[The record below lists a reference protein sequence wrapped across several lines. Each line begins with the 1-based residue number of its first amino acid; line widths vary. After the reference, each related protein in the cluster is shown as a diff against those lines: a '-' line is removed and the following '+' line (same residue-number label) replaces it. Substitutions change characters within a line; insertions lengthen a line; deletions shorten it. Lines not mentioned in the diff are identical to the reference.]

1 MFADKCLHEIVE
13 NHARLTPDR
22 IAVTAPEGR
31 LTYGELDAG
40 ARDVA
45 EALRA
50 ADVGPGTLVGLA
62 CVPDTALIVG
72 MLGILKA
79 GGGYL
84 PIDPAYPDERVAFL
98 LADSGA
104 KTVVA
109 DAQGAQ
115 RLAGSGV
122 HTVRVGDQLPRPRET
137 DAHRTGTAS
146 APHDLAYVIYTS
158 GSTGAPKGVLVEHRN
173 VTALFD
179 AAAEFGF
186 DERDTW
192 TLFHSACF
200 DFSVWEIWGALLH
213 GGRLV
218 VVPRAAVR
226 APRELL
232 RLLAEEQVTVLSQT
246 PSAFRQLLTDEAGAL
261 PSDSRLRLICLG
273 GERLDVGLL
282 STWLKRHGQSGPA
295 LVNMYGITE
304 TTVHVTRHELSAADL
319 RRPDASPIGS
329 PLPGMRIS
337 LRDAL
342 GAEVPDGTMGEMYV
356 LGTGVA
362 RGYLNRPELDTERFT
377 GEGDTRAY
385 RSGDLAVRA
394 DDGSLTYLGRID
406 AQIKVRGYRI
416 EPYEIETALALHP
429 DVAEALVGTEQ
440 LADGDSRLVAAVRL
454 ADGAREQAGNE
465 AGADL
470 WLRDHAAAQLPAHL
484 RPARYRFVDRLPL
497 TPQGKADRAAVGAP
511 PSRSAED
518 TAAADT
524 RRTVTDIVEAAL
536 GAGPLP
542 ADRDLFDL
550 GATSLLFVRV
560 IAEVNQR
567 FGLSLNGSELG
578 DTASVDNLVT
588 AVADR
593 VGTVTSESR

>member
-40 ARDVA
+40 AQDVA
-45 EALRA
+45 DALRA

-62 CVPDTALIVG
+62 CAPGTALIVG

-79 GGGYL
+79 GGCYV

-98 LADSGA
+98 LSDSGT

-109 DAQGAQ
+109 DAQGAR

-122 HTVRVGDQLPRPRET
+122 DTVHVGDPLPRPRET
-137 DAHRTGTAS
+137 DGPRTGRAPT
-146 APHDLAYVIYTS
+146 PHDLAYVIYTS
-158 GSTGAPKGVLVEHRN
+158 GSTGVPKGVLVEHRN

-186 DERDTW
+186 VEQDTW
-192 TLFHSACF
+192 TLFHSASF

-218 VVPRAAVR
+218 VVPRAAMR

-232 RLLAEEQVTVLSQT
+232 RLLVEEQVTVLSQT

-282 STWLKRHGQSGPA
+282 STWLERHEQSGPA

-304 TTVHVTRHELSAADL
+304 TTVHVTRHKLSAVDL
-319 RRPDASPIGS
+319 RRPDASPIGT

-337 LRDAL
+337 LRDAS
-342 GAEVPDGTMGEMYV
+342 GAEVPDGTPGEVYV

-377 GEGDTRAY
+377 GEGDARAY
-385 RSGDLAVRA
+385 RSGDLAVRT

-454 ADGAREQAGNE
+454 ADSAREQTGNE

-470 WLRDHAAAQLPAHL
+470 WLRDHAAAHLPAHL

-497 TPQGKADRAAVGAP
+497 TPQGKSDRAAVGAP
-511 PSRSAED
+511 PSRPAED

-524 RRTVTDIVEAAL
+524 RRTVTDMVEAAL
-536 GAGPLP
+536 GTGPLP

-567 FGLSLNGSELG
+567 FGLSLNGSELK

-588 AVADR
+588 AVVDR